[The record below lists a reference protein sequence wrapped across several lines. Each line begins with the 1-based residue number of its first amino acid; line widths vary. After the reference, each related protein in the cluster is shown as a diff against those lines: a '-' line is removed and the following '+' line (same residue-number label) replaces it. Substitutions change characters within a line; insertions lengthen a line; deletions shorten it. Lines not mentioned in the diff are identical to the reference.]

1 SYEVTIAIMGSR
13 SIVDVSASS
22 TRKLSAPCLS
32 GSTGEAGN
40 DHGLGKGTRSW
51 SMNGYHYYD
60 LESTTLFF
68 QRNRVKRNR
77 MRESCS
83 YGSVRERGGN
93 EPLYSEV
100 RENFTMSILY
110 FGRFWQKM

>member
-1 SYEVTIAIMGSR
+1 MGSR

-51 SMNGYHYYD
+51 SINGYHYYD

-93 EPLYSEV
+93 EPLYSESLIWIYALSTTK
-100 RENFTMSILY
+100 TMT
-110 FGRFWQKM
+110 QP

>member
-1 SYEVTIAIMGSR
+1 GSR

-93 EPLYSEV
+93 EPLYSETFCQNGIIPSKDIG
-100 RENFTMSILY
+100 EGDFMAHFLQ
-110 FGRFWQKM
+110 WE